1 MNFCKKI
8 FILTLFLL
16 PFQVYAKEKV
26 PSEWIAFLNDLKA
39 QMLERGIDQKTLDQ
53 AYGKNLYYHP
63 KPEVVAHDQKQAEFI
78 LTSEAYLKRIVTEKR
93 VQNVRKHYAEM
104 KKKYAD
110 IEEKYDVP
118 MNYLSAF
125 WAVETN
131 FGQNKGRFHLIDTL
145 TNLSYKNRRSAFF
158 KNELYYVLKIMQ
170 DEGLKNDKLLGS
182 WAGAM
187 GHFQFMPSTYA
198 AYAVDWDGDGVAD
211 IWDNIPDAVASAAH
225 YLHKIGFKGNEPW
238 GMEVLLPWNFDYNLV
253 GRDKTFPIR
262 KWKKY
267 GLLDAE
273 GKPLSLDNDL
283 KASLILPD
291 GHRGKSYLVFH
302 NFKRIMIWNR
312 SENYALAIGVLS
324 DYALSDKPFQS
335 QKSLK
340 QPITDDDVRDVQRFA
355 NKILKTK
362 LKVDG
367 RLGSQTKKAV
377 KQLQKK
383 AGLVMDGYPDERLL
397 KKIRNYN
404 PKIGFHVPVPPRKVR
419 K

>member
-63 KPEVVAHDQKQAEFI
+63 KPEVVARDQKQAEFI

-158 KNELYYVLKIMQ
+158 KN
-170 DEGLKNDKLLGS
+170 
-182 WAGAM
+182 
-187 GHFQFMPSTYA
+187 YA
-198 AYAVDWDGDGVAD
+198 
-211 IWDNIPDAVASAAH
+211 
-225 YLHKIGFKGNEPW
+225 
-238 GMEVLLPWNFDYNLV
+238 
-253 GRDKTFPIR
+253 R
-262 KWKKY
+262 
-267 GLLDAE
+267 
-273 GKPLSLDNDL
+273 
-283 KASLILPD
+283 
-291 GHRGKSYLVFH
+291 
-302 NFKRIMIWNR
+302 
-312 SENYALAIGVLS
+312 
-324 DYALSDKPFQS
+324 
-335 QKSLK
+335 
-340 QPITDDDVRDVQRFA
+340 
-355 NKILKTK
+355 
-362 LKVDG
+362 
-367 RLGSQTKKAV
+367 
-377 KQLQKK
+377 
-383 AGLVMDGYPDERLL
+383 
-397 KKIRNYN
+397 
-404 PKIGFHVPVPPRKVR
+404 
-419 K
+419 